1 MKKFGIIAAVEIDA
15 IKRRYG
21 NPSEKIQDGGF
32 DIYHYE
38 VNGNDIYVLHSGIGE
53 ISAAAATQLLISVY
67 HADLILN
74 FGVVGSLTKE
84 MDDIRLCVV
93 EKVVHYQI
101 DTSEIDDCLPGHYL
115 EEYPTIY
122 MPATKELVDLAIKVE
137 PSLVKATCASGDRFV
152 AKAEDKAALHE
163 QFGADICEMEAAGI
177 IKTANRNHVPCLS
190 IKMVSDSLHG
200 GAEEY
205 ETAFDESSDKCL
217 AVLDAIMKVL

>member
-15 IKRRYG
+15 VKRRYG
-21 NPSEKIQDGGF
+21 KPIEKINDGGF

-38 VNGNDIYVLHSGIGE
+38 ANGNDVYVLHSGAGE

-67 HADLILN
+67 HVDMILN

-93 EKVVHYQI
+93 EKVVHYQF
-101 DTSEIDDCLPGHYL
+101 DTSEVDHCPVGQYL

-122 MPATKELVDLAIKVE
+122 MPATKELVDLAIRVE
-137 PSLVKATCASGDRFV
+137 PTLVKATCASGDRFV
-152 AKAEDKAALHE
+152 GKAEDKAALHE
-163 QFGADICEMEAAGI
+163 QFDADICEMEAAGI

-200 GAEEY
+200 GAEEFEAALD
-205 ETAFDESSDKCL
+205 ETSDKCL
-217 AVLDAIMKVL
+217 AVLDEIIKVL

>member
-15 IKRRYG
+15 VKRRYG

-101 DTSEIDDCLPGHYL
+101 DTSEIDDCLPGQYL